1 MIGLFGLGR
10 IDQYAK
16 QRTLKLKAELKVHQ
30 GINVDAQKD
39 NRQQTLLNMLDD
51 IKKTKQRDMTTDTR
65 MAVIR
70 QKLRTGDE
78 LSEDELK
85 YLKDNDQGLYAKAK
99 RAQQMRA
106 EVQEGLRRARTKEE
120 AQRVVLEAQMK
131 VSLEADM
138 EAKYGSVDGAMAAK
152 RSSAEDNL
160 PSASSI
166 VQESKELAEVK
177 AGNESTEQ
185 AKPAAEAALNTNTN
199 TNANINTNMDDNPDV
214 TGKDD
219 IKTDGSQVAKGLQ
232 KEIADMAK
240 KVEFL
245 EQAAQ
250 AKNADTPF
258 DNKFIYMLRA
268 IQNEWAK
275 FQKTKDY
282 DELPIDEWHRGQ
294 GKKHSAKKP
303 YRPTALRTLHAV
315 EAYQGAKTSLPS
327 VGAFVDMVQSGL
339 K

>member
-1 MIGLFGLGR
+1 MIGLYGLGR
-10 IDQYAK
+10 INQYAK
-16 QRTLKLKAELKVHQ
+16 QKTLKLKAELKVHQ

-39 NRQQTLLNMLDD
+39 NRQQTLLNMLED

-106 EVQEGLRRARTKEE
+106 EVQEGLRHARTKEE

-131 VSLEADM
+131 VALEADM

-152 RSSAEDNL
+152 HSSVEDNL

-166 VQESKELAEVK
+166 VQESKELAEAK
-177 AGNESTEQ
+177 AGNESAET
-185 AKPAAEAALNTNTN
+185 AKPAAEAVLNANTNVNVNTNT
-199 TNANINTNMDDNPDV
+199 DDKSDA

-219 IKTDGSQVAKGLQ
+219 VKADGSQAAKGLQ
-232 KEIADMAK
+232 KEIAELAK

-250 AKNADTPF
+250 AKNTDTPF

-282 DELPIDEWHRGQ
+282 DELPIDEWHRGE

-315 EAYQGAKTSLPS
+315 EAYQGAKPSLPS
-327 VGAFVDMVQSGL
+327 VGGFVDVVQSGL